1 MARALLAVVTL
12 VVFSVSAW
20 AEGYAYHARIEGM
33 VCAFCAYN
41 VGKTIGAL
49 PSVNAESVH
58 VDLESKLVD
67 FNATAPV
74 DFASVTAAFSD
85 TGFTLAK
92 LEMVEIPDARRTSF
106 EEVPVVVFDLESVDI
121 SLFEAVLETLGAVA
135 STQGMRL
142 VIEAPEA
149 VEIGLLMPI
158 LMGRKPAINVRFVP
172 IESNSIHLEMFAAVS
187 GT

>member
-1 MARALLAVVTL
+1 MTRVLLTGVTL
-12 VVFSVSAW
+12 ALFSIAAW
-20 AEGYAYHARIEGM
+20 AEGYAYHARLEGM

-49 PSVNAESVH
+49 PSVEAETVH
-58 VDLESKLVD
+58 VDLAAKLVD

-74 DFASVTAAFSD
+74 DFASVSAAFSD
-85 TGFTLAK
+85 SGFTLAK
-92 LEMVEIPDARRTSF
+92 LEVLEIPTLPRTSF
-106 EEVPVVVFDLESVDI
+106 EEEPVVVLDLESVDV
-121 SLFEAVLETLGAVA
+121 SLFEAVLKTLGAVA

-149 VEIGLLMPI
+149 IEIDLLMPI

>member
-1 MARALLAVVTL
+1 
-12 VVFSVSAW
+12 
-20 AEGYAYHARIEGM
+20 M

-49 PSVNAESVH
+49 PSVDAESVH

-74 DFASVTAAFSD
+74 DFASVAAAFSD
-85 TGFTLAK
+85 SGFTLAK
-92 LEMVEIPDARRTSF
+92 LEVVESKAVRSTSF
-106 EEVPVVVFDLESVDI
+106 KEPPVVVLDLKSIDTAQ
-121 SLFEAVLETLGAVA
+121 FEAVLEALGAVA

-149 VEIGLLMPI
+149 VEIDLLMPI

-172 IESNSIHLEMFAAVS
+172 TDTDSIHLKMFAASS
-187 GT
+187 GLNQ

>member
-1 MARALLAVVTL
+1 MTRALLTVVTL
-12 VVFSVSAW
+12 AAFSVSAW
-20 AEGYAYHARIEGM
+20 ADSYAYHARIEGM

-49 PSVNAESVH
+49 PSVEAETVH

-74 DFASVTAAFSD
+74 DFASVSAAFSD
-85 TGFTLAK
+85 SGFTLAK
-92 LEMVEIPDARRTSF
+92 LEVLESPILRRTSF
-106 EEVPVVVFDLESVDI
+106 EEEPVVVLDLESVDT

-149 VEIGLLMPI
+149 VEIDLLMPI

-172 IESNSIHLEMFAAVS
+172 TDADSIHLEMFAAVS

>member
-1 MARALLAVVTL
+1 MTRAFLTVVTL
-12 VVFSVSAW
+12 AAFSISAW
-20 AEGYAYHARIEGM
+20 AEGYAYHSRIEGM

-49 PSVNAESVH
+49 PSVDAESVH

-74 DFASVTAAFSD
+74 DFASVAAAFSD

-92 LEMVEIPDARRTSF
+92 LEMVEIPAARSTSF
-106 EEVPVVVFDLESVDI
+106 EEVPVVVLDLESVDI

-135 STQGMRL
+135 SAQGMRL

-149 VEIGLLMPI
+149 VEIDLLMPI
-158 LMGRKPAINVRFVP
+158 LMGRRPAINVRFVP
-172 IESNSIHLEMFAAVS
+172 TDANSIHLKMFAAVS

>member
-1 MARALLAVVTL
+1 MTRAFLTVIALA
-12 VVFSVSAW
+12 VFSVSAW
-20 AEGYAYHARIEGM
+20 AEGYAYQARIEGM

-49 PSVNAESVH
+49 PSIDAESVH
-58 VDLESKLVD
+58 VDLKSKLVD
-67 FNATAPV
+67 FHATSPV
-74 DFASVTAAFSD
+74 EFASVSVAFSD
-85 TGFTLAK
+85 SGFTLAK
-92 LEMVEIPDARRTSF
+92 LEVVESPIVRSAFF
-106 EEVPVVVFDLESVDI
+106 EKAPVVVLDLEGVDTAQ
-121 SLFEAVLETLGAVA
+121 FDAVLEALGAVA
-135 STQGMRL
+135 SAKGMRL

-149 VEIGLLMPI
+149 LEIDLLMPI

>member
-1 MARALLAVVTL
+1 MTRALLTVVTL
-12 VVFSVSAW
+12 AVFSISAW

-49 PSVNAESVH
+49 PGVEAESVH

-74 DFASVTAAFSD
+74 DFFSVSAAFSD
-85 TGFTLAK
+85 SGFTLAK
-92 LEMVEIPDARRTSF
+92 LEVVEIPAARSMSF
-106 EEVPVVVFDLESVDI
+106 EEAPVVVLDLESVDI

-135 STQGMRL
+135 SSQGMRL

-149 VEIGLLMPI
+149 VEIDLLMPI

-172 IESNSIHLEMFAAVS
+172 IESNSIHLKMFAAS
-187 GT
+187 NGT